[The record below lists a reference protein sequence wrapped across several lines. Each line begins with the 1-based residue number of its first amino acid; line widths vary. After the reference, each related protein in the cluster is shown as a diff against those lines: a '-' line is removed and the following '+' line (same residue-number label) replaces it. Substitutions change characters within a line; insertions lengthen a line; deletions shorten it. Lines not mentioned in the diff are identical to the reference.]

1 LSTRQHLLE
10 EINDVLALVMEFLHG
25 GSINKTYPEP
35 LFIYLSTVQLR
46 GSEKKDFICTLPD
59 EIQSLKDGIQSKQQ
73 EIDQQSQRIV
83 NQILEI
89 SQVNQ
94 ERISYNPV

>member
-1 LSTRQHLLE
+1 
-10 EINDVLALVMEFLHG
+10 MGFLHG

-46 GSEKKDFICTLPD
+46 GSQEKDSFCTLPD
-59 EIQSLKDGIQSKQQ
+59 EIQSLRDGIQSKQQ
-73 EIDQQSQRIV
+73 KIDQQSQRIV

-94 ERISYNPV
+94 KPIFLRFSSITEPTSFFELDARKV